1 MPGIWIIGGGKFGL
15 VAAEALGG
23 RAADLLIV
31 EKDPARCREL
41 ESRGYSAL
49 CADGAG
55 FLAARLQ
62 GPAQRVWIVASVPVH
77 LAYEWVRLRCAGG
90 PRIEPVPMPEEVAR
104 RLPHPFPGGA
114 GQLFASNAG
123 FICPPDCSEPG
134 RTCAATGRRR
144 PRSMH
149 AFIRQIH
156 AGGVKILVVRSHQLA
171 PGVGALRPKDLF
183 EALRQIESAAAAVV
197 LATACKCHAV
207 LNSFKIQPGCA
218 PTEASAS
225 GPSGR
230 PADGSAPATG

>member
-15 VAAEALGG
+15 VAAEALGS

-41 ESRGYSAL
+41 ESRGYPVL
-49 CADGAG
+49 CAEGAG
-55 FLAARLQ
+55 FLAARLRS
-62 GPAQRVWIVASVPVH
+62 PAQRVWIVASVPVH

-90 PRIEPVPMPEEVAR
+90 ARIAPAPMPEELAR
-104 RLPHPFPGGA
+104 RLPNPFTGGP

-134 RTCAATGRRR
+134 RICAATGRRR

-156 AGGVKILVVRSHQLA
+156 AAGVKILVIRSHQLA

-183 EALRQIESAAAAVV
+183 EALHHIESAAAAVV

-207 LNSFKIQPGCA
+207 LNSFKIQPGC
-218 PTEASAS
+218 
-225 GPSGR
+225 GPDDTCAIEHSGR
-230 PADGSAPATG
+230 PADGSGPDIG